1 MEPSTLP
8 GKLIVF
14 EGIDGSGKS
23 TQAKTLLRKLRA
35 RGLKAVLFRE
45 PTGGKWGRLIREKAG
60 QADSLTP
67 EEELD
72 LFVRDRREDVEKNL
86 APALADGKIV
96 VLDRYY
102 FSTIAYQGAKG
113 IDPGR
118 IRRINE
124 RFALRPDIVFI
135 IDVDPA
141 LGLSRI
147 GGRKRR
153 EELFERE
160 DYLVKVREIFHTLRG
175 PRIVH
180 IDGGRDPKAIGDK
193 ILSRVLEILP

>member
-8 GKLIVF
+8 GKLIVL

-118 IRRINE
+118 IRRMNE

-160 DYLVKVREIFHTLRG
+160 DYLVKVREIFNTLRG

-180 IDGGRDPKAIGDK
+180 IDGGRDPRAIGDK